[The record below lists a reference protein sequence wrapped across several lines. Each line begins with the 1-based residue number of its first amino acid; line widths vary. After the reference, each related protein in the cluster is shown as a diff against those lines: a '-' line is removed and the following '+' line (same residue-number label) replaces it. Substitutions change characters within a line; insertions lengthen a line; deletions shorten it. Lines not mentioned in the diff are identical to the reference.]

1 MKKLSYFLVLVI
13 SGFVFTGCLGGST
26 PAEESTI
33 DNNVPA
39 ADQKSGDTTKTGTI
53 SAAGGK
59 YFLSEPGQPPRE
71 IESYSVGLSE
81 YVGKTVTVTGQYSG
95 DTLFVGKIQ

>member
-1 MKKLSYFLVLVI
+1 MILVI
-13 SGFVFTGCLGGST
+13 SGFIFTGCLGSSA
-26 PAEESTI
+26 PVEESVI

-39 ADQKSGDTTKTGTI
+39 ADKKSGDTTKTGTI

-71 IESYSVGLSE
+71 IESYSVSLSE